1 MSIPPP
7 PDDLGFGSVV
17 TERNRG
23 RFLNK
28 DGTPNSRKYG
38 LGGQGW
44 QRLYLTALAASRP
57 AFLTWLIGP
66 PPTPPRASGPSFL
79 TWFIALTPLLA
90 GVFAV
95 GYESL
100 GPAALQGT
108 AQLGLADPF
117 FAAFTYSVGVLTG
130 VGNGPV
136 IPVGPT
142 ANWLAILESITGL
155 VVLVLGGGLTLAR
168 L

>member
-44 QRLYLTALAASRP
+44 QRLYLTALAASWP
-57 AFLTWLIGP
+57 AFLTWFIG
-66 PPTPPRASGPSFL
+66 L
-79 TWFIALTPLLA
+79 TLLLA